1 MILKEIFL
9 YSAQLTLFVRIFTSC
24 VINWFLLDC
33 GIASR
38 RRFERRTFIRCC
50 ELSVTLHAVK
60 TWRLCRAGVHKRRTA
75 WSMVFTYQS
84 HIGGTVAGL
93 VHLHLL
99 LEGRASVLFTFLAGA
114 LTGLR
119 LNLYGI
125 TAYKTR
131 ENIPLDKNAY
141 SFWKQN

>member
-1 MILKEIFL
+1 
-9 YSAQLTLFVRIFTSC
+9 
-24 VINWFLLDC
+24 
-33 GIASR
+33 
-38 RRFERRTFIRCC
+38 
-50 ELSVTLHAVK
+50 
-60 TWRLCRAGVHKRRTA
+60 
-75 WSMVFTYQS
+75 MVFTYQS

-99 LEGRASVLFTFLAGA
+99 LEGRASVLLTFLAGA

-125 TAYKTR
+125 AAYKTR

-141 SFWKQN
+141 SF